1 MDNYKALI
9 GIEMHCEISKTNTKV
24 FSRAENSYK
33 DLPNSNIRPV
43 DLGFPG
49 TLPVVNKEAVKKALM
64 ASIILGCKQPD
75 YIYFERKN
83 YYYPD
88 LPKGFQITQETKPA
102 PIGIYGELEYD
113 FNEEKKKVRINN
125 IHLEEDSASLD
136 HYSKC
141 STINYNRAGVPLLE
155 LVTEPDFRSHEEVG
169 AFLETMRLIY
179 QYADISEA
187 DSKKGQ
193 VRCDVNVSIMDSS
206 LDDKDPSNWGTKVEI
221 KNVNSFSGVKDAIN
235 YEIKR
240 QIELKNNG
248 TYDDMEQQTR
258 RWDETSGTT
267 IYMRGKVD
275 AIDYKYF
282 VEPNIPKFKLS
293 NEWIEKIKKEIPV
306 LASERK
312 NKYLNEYMLSNKDAN
327 TIIKDK
333 SISDYYEELVKL
345 GGNPQEMS
353 NWLVGFIMGFLNKED
368 KMIGEI
374 YLTPKMLVDLI
385 SSLNSGKVN
394 IKQVK
399 EVLTKALEENKD
411 PNKLIV
417 ELGLSQITDSDEI
430 RKIINDVL
438 DENTNLIEDY
448 KNGKRV
454 FDYLVG
460 MTMKKS
466 KGRVNPKMT
475 NLLLK
480 EELDKR

>member
-33 DLPNSNIRPV
+33 NLPNSNIRPV

-155 LVTEPDFRSHEEVG
+155 LVTEPDFRSSEEVG

-293 NEWIEKIKKEIPV
+293 NEWIERIKKEIPV

-399 EVLTKALEENKD
+399 EVLTKSLEENKD

-430 RKIINDVL
+430 RKIINEVL

>member
-155 LVTEPDFRSHEEVG
+155 LVTEPDFRSPEEVG

>member
-155 LVTEPDFRSHEEVG
+155 LVTEPDFRSPEEVG

-368 KMIGEI
+368 KMISEI

-399 EVLTKALEENKD
+399 EVLTKSLEENKD

-430 RKIINDVL
+430 RKIINEVL

>member
-155 LVTEPDFRSHEEVG
+155 LVTEPDFRSPEEVG

-206 LDDKDPSNWGTKVEI
+206 FDDKDPSNWGTKVEI

-430 RKIINDVL
+430 RKIINEVL

>member
-155 LVTEPDFRSHEEVG
+155 LVTEPDFRSPEEVG

-293 NEWIEKIKKEIPV
+293 NEWIERIKKEIPV

-399 EVLTKALEENKD
+399 EVLTKSLEENKD

-430 RKIINDVL
+430 RKIINEVL

>member
-155 LVTEPDFRSHEEVG
+155 LVTEPDFRSAEEVG

-430 RKIINDVL
+430 RKIINEVL